1 MDLVTKTRKRKNHN
15 VNFVKRIAPLIEY
28 FKQNGTLSK
37 IKQSDEYE
45 FNGEMVKIGWLVTN
59 LRQEKRKGLL
69 QDSDKMLLD
78 YLGIDWGDILNQHL
92 EVLEDYY
99 LKNKT
104 LSNLTQYSGDYS
116 YKDKLVSLGNI
127 ISYLRQS
134 EDLTKEQ
141 IEDLA
146 QKGLILAPKSVE
158 NVLAPFVAYYEK
170 FGTIADVGANEVFE
184 LDGKTYNLGR
194 KINYFRTKY
203 NKGLLK
209 QEYIEKLNAM
219 GMCWSKRKQEANS
232 IEL

>member
-15 VNFVKRIAPLIEY
+15 LNFVKRIAPLIEY

-37 IKQSDEYE
+37 IKQTDEYE
-45 FNGEMVKIGWLVTN
+45 FNGEMVKIGWLITN

-69 QDSDKMLLD
+69 QDSDIVLLD
-78 YLGIDWGDILNQHL
+78 YLDINWGDVLNQHL

-104 LSNLTQYSGDYS
+104 LSGLTQYAGVYL
-116 YKDKLVSLGNI
+116 YKDKVVSLGNI

-134 EDLTKEQ
+134 ADITKEQ
-141 IEDLA
+141 VEDLE
-146 QKGLILAPKSVE
+146 QKGLIIAPKSVE
-158 NVLAPFVAYYEK
+158 NVLAPFVAYHKKY
-170 FGTIADVGANEVFE
+170 GTIADIGANEVFE
-184 LDGKTYNLGR
+184 LDGKTYNIGR

-203 NKGLLK
+203 NKSLLK
-209 QEYIEKLNAM
+209 QEYIDKLNEM
-219 GMCWSKRKQEANS
+219 GMCWSKRKQEENS